1 MYSKHVTF
9 YSVTISFKTITFI
22 LERIFAARHSM
33 RTSVL
38 FVFFSALQFDWVH
51 WVHWIKYVCVGT
63 RSRKDKKKTESLA
76 LIRWRCCQEWKCV
89 HIKANQHAK
98 SICQHSKSVHRNF
111 GSTSVTTHCSRSHE
125 SIIFVSCFSW
135 ISIGRVSQYSSEL
148 IVNTRFRFAT
158 CVDVIGLSQ
167 VHAPYTLFSSFDG
180 PQT

>member
-1 MYSKHVTF
+1 MCSKHVAF
-9 YSVTISFKTITFI
+9 YSVTILFKTNTFI

-33 RTSVL
+33 RTSVS
-38 FVFFSALQFDWVH
+38 FVFFSALLFDWVH

-63 RSRKDKKKTESLA
+63 RSRKDKKKQ
-76 LIRWRCCQEWKCV
+76 RVWHWYDGV
-89 HIKANQHAK
+89 VAK
-98 SICQHSKSVHRNF
+98 SGNVFTSKPINTPKVSVNTRKAFNK
-111 GSTSVTTHCSRSHE
+111 TSVTLQLRPTALVRTKVS
-125 SIIFVSCFSW
+125 FVSCLLW
-135 ISIGRVSQYSSEL
+135 ISIGRVSQYWTEL